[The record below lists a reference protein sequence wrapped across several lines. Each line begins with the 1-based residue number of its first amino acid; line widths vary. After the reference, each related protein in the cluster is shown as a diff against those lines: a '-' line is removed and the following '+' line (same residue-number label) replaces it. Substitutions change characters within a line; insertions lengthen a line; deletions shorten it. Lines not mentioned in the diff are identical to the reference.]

1 MIEGG
6 NMSDFF
12 ALISRMRYI
21 SRWGLMRSSIP
32 ENVQE
37 HSHMVAVL
45 AHALGLIRREVFGE
59 DCDVGTLVCASLY
72 HDAPEILTGDMPTP
86 IKYHSAE
93 ITEAYREVEH
103 VAADKLVNMLPVELQ
118 GEFWPLI
125 SGEVGD
131 GLAPML
137 KCADRLSAYIKCVEE
152 RKAGNLEFV
161 SAERQ
166 TLERIKSMK
175 LREAD
180 YFLEKFM
187 PAFEKNLDELG
198 TMSEEDAK

>member
-1 MIEGG
+1 
-6 NMSDFF
+6 MSDFF

-45 AHALGLIRREVFGE
+45 AHALGVIRRDVFSE
-59 DCDVGTLVCASLY
+59 PCDVGTLVCAALY

-86 IKYHSAE
+86 IKYHSGR
-93 ITEAYREVEH
+93 ISEAYHEVER
-103 VAADKLVNMLPVELQ
+103 AAASKLIEMLPVELRS
-118 GEFWPLI
+118 EFEQFI

-131 GLAPML
+131 DAKALVKA
-137 KCADRLSAYIKCVEE
+137 ADRLSAYIKCVEE
-152 RKAGNLEFV
+152 RKAGNLEFI
-161 SAERQ
+161 SAEAQ
-166 TLERIKSMK
+166 TRRRIEDMH
-175 LREAD
+175 LPEAD
-180 YFLEKFM
+180 YFLEHFM

-198 TMSEEDAK
+198 TMT

>member
-1 MIEGG
+1 
-6 NMSDFF
+6 MSDFF

-37 HSHMVAVL
+37 HSHMVAVI
-45 AHALGLIRREVFGE
+45 AHALGVIRRDVFGE
-59 DCDVGTLVCASLY
+59 DCDAAALALAALY

-86 IKYHSAE
+86 IKYHSGE
-93 ITEAYREVEH
+93 ITAAYREVER
-103 VAADKLVNMLPVELQ
+103 AASDKLVNMLPVEFRR
-118 GEFWPLI
+118 EFAPLI
-125 SGEVGD
+125 SGDVGED
-131 GLAPML
+131 LAALL

-152 RKAGNLEFV
+152 RKAGNLEFL

-166 TLERIKSMK
+166 TLGRIRSMG

-180 YFLEKFM
+180 YFLENFM

-198 TMSEEDAK
+198 TMSKEDSK

>member
-1 MIEGG
+1 
-6 NMSDFF
+6 MSDFF

-45 AHALGLIRREVFGE
+45 AHALGLIRRDIFKRP
-59 DCDVGTLVCASLY
+59 CDVGTLVCAALY

-86 IKYHSAE
+86 IKYHGRD
-93 ITEAYREVEH
+93 ITRAYQEVER
-103 VAADKLVNMLPVELQ
+103 VASNKLVNMLPVEMQ
-118 GEFWPLI
+118 GEFGPLV
-125 SGEVGD
+125 SGEVEEE
-131 GLAPML
+131 LKPLL

-152 RKAGNLEFV
+152 RKAGNLEFL

-175 LREAD
+175 LCEAD

-198 TMSEEDAK
+198 AMSEEEAK